1 MKKLIGRGLGALAMC
16 ALLYGVYFSQSL
28 PEEITL
34 LSGRE
39 HSTSI
44 AQGVRLSG
52 LPAAL
57 EASAGT
63 VAAAEAGEYEAE
75 LTAFGGMARKRVS
88 VRVVEPRNLEIG
100 GSLVGIKLRGAGVI
114 VIGRED
120 YCRTDV
126 SEGDIIYSV
135 NGAAINEYSDFA
147 AAVDEGGEIS
157 LGVRRGDAEL
167 TVRAEPVLCEDGESR
182 LGVWVRDSAAGVGTL
197 TFIDRES
204 GVYGALGHGINESET
219 GVRFPVRKGTVERSR
234 VAGVTKGRRG
244 APGEI
249 TGAFVGG
256 AETLGTIELNSDCGI
271 FGRLLGGDD
280 ASPSAAETLPAAPAG
295 DVEIGPAQII
305 CDVGEGRT
313 SYEVAIMRVN
323 RLGSPTKGILLQI
336 TDERLLALTGGIVQ
350 GMSGSPIIQNGAIV
364 GAVTHVLV
372 NNPAC
377 GYGVFIENMLRSAE
391 DAA

>member
-1 MKKLIGRGLGALAMC
+1 MKKLIGRGLGALVMC

-57 EASAGT
+57 ETSAGT

-88 VRVVEPRNLEIG
+88 VRVIEPRDLEIG

-114 VIGRED
+114 VIGHED

-126 SEGDIIYSV
+126 EEGDIIFSV
-135 NGAAINEYSDFA
+135 NGAEINEYSDFA
-147 AAVDEGGEIS
+147 AAVESGEDVS
-157 LGVRRGDAEL
+157 LGVRRGSAEF
-167 TVRAEPVLCEDGESR
+167 TSAAEPVLCEDGKRR
-182 LGVWVRDSAAGVGTL
+182 LGIWVRDSAAGVGTL
-197 TFIDRES
+197 TFIDREN
-204 GVYGALGHGINESET
+204 GVYGALGHGINESDT

-271 FGRLLGGDD
+271 FGRLLSEGEP
-280 ASPSAAETLPAAPAG
+280 ASGETLPAAPAG

-336 TDERLLALTGGIVQ
+336 TDQRLLALTGGIVQ

-377 GYGVFIENMLRSAE
+377 GYGVFIENMLSSAGE
-391 DAA
+391 VK